1 MLLKVFIFFLSTIFS
16 SGASAQHFLSF
27 HLGYGNS
34 LHFPDDQ
41 PRQVVTF
48 SKTLSWGG
56 SYLFNH
62 MQHPGKIGGEFGL
75 DFWSY
80 GYKPVIHA
88 GNGFSFHSPSYGYI
102 SISTITNVV
111 VPLHAAVPGFTVS
124 LGPGLSYSPRIDE
137 SDIITVDTVPPGT
150 PPSPAFTELNMVIH
164 SKKEQVHFL
173 ARAALNYQWELKWGH
188 YMRLQFGGQYF
199 VTRMARGAYE
209 LYSNQQYSS
218 GALAL
223 RPKHLTISVAYGL

>member
-1 MLLKVFIFFLSTIFS
+1 MLRKVFILFLFTILC

-27 HLGYGNS
+27 HIGYGNT
-34 LHFPDDQ
+34 LYFPDDQ

-48 SKTLSWGG
+48 PKTFSWGG
-56 SYLFNH
+56 SYLYNH
-62 MQHPGKIGGEFGL
+62 VRHPGKIGGEFGV

-88 GNGFSFHSPSYGYI
+88 GNGFSFHSPSYGYV

-111 VPLHAAVPGFTVS
+111 VPLHAAVPGFTLS

-137 SDIITVDTVPPGT
+137 SGIITVDTVPPGT
-150 PPSPAFTELNMVIH
+150 PPSLAFTELNMVIH
-164 SKKEQVHFL
+164 NNKEQVNIL
-173 ARAALNYQWELKWGH
+173 ARASLNYQWQLKHVH
-188 YMRLQFGGQYF
+188 YMRFQLGGQYF
-199 VTRMARGAYE
+199 ITRMARGAYE
-209 LYSNQQYSS
+209 LYSSQQYSS

-223 RPKHLTISVAYGL
+223 RPKHLTLSVAYGL